1 MRRARRGPH
10 LIDPADL
17 ADAASVRPPG
27 GSLIDMHA
35 HSSNLSRDSGVSV
48 DDLIAQAKRRGLD
61 AICLTE
67 HNALW
72 PDAQVRELSER
83 HAFTVL
89 PGMELGTDVGHVL
102 VFGLPRYHP
111 ELLEIEQLRRIV
123 TAEGGVA
130 VQAHPM
136 RYRPGRQPGWEEMR
150 RWFDGVEVVNG
161 DHSDTV
167 GGYHHTQAVDLG
179 LAPVGGSDAHSR
191 QAVGRVA
198 TAVPGYVAGVYDLV
212 RYIAERSTQP
222 VDMRPPRSVGM
233 RPRRL
238 AGRALRREP

>member
-1 MRRARRGPH
+1 MRGADRAGR

-17 ADAASVRPPG
+17 VAADSVRPPG

-35 HSSNLSRDSGVSV
+35 HSSNLSRDSGVAV
-48 DDLIAQAKRRGLD
+48 DDLIAQAKHRGLD

-72 PDAQVRELSER
+72 ADGQIRALSER

-102 VFGLPRYHP
+102 AFGLPRYHP
-111 ELLEIEQLRRIV
+111 ELLEIEALRRIL

-130 VQAHPM
+130 VLAHPM

-150 RWFDGVEVVNG
+150 TWFDGVEVING

-167 GGYHHTQAVDLG
+167 GGYHHTQALELG

-222 VDMRPPRSVGM
+222 VDMRPPRSIS
-233 RPRRL
+233 RAPRR
-238 AGRALRREP
+238 ES